1 MIISKKGGFRH
12 YLTVFLLIMAVF
24 LAGKGIIN
32 LVMTQTISIGE
43 ILAML
48 GLLLALAVY
57 MDNRLKKK
65 KAQKKRK

>member
-1 MIISKKGGFRH
+1 MKNDGFRH

-24 LAGKGIIN
+24 LAGKGIVN
-32 LVMTQTISIGE
+32 LVTTQTISIGE

-48 GLLLALAVY
+48 GLLLALVVY

>member
-1 MIISKKGGFRH
+1 MKNDGFRH

-24 LAGKGIIN
+24 LAGKGIVN
-32 LVMTQTISIGE
+32 LVTTQTISIGE